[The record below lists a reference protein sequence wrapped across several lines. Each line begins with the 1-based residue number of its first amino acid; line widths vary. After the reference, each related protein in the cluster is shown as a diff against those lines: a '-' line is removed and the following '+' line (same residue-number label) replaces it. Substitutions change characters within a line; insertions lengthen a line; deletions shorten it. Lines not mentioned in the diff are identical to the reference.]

1 MNRMDIK
8 RRILQSLRPRR
19 VGILLRSDVRD
30 FGSASQVSAALK
42 ALIGEGLIAKLD
54 RGIYAKPDKLNQF
67 GKGAL
72 LEQAL
77 SRTLEQRARAAK
89 QARQRRNDHTA
100 NYVRQLAKR
109 EGVVF
114 APTFA
119 DHWAKAV
126 TQLAGDDIKSD
137 KTDDLLVALTRAGK
151 LSPRDMAKLVI
162 AHHRNLASV

>member
-8 RRILQSLRPRR
+8 QRILQSLRPRR
-19 VGILLRSDVRD
+19 AGILLRSDVRD

-42 ALIGEGLIAKLD
+42 ALTGEGLIAKLD
-54 RGIYAKPDKLNQF
+54 RGVYAKPDKLSQF

-77 SRTLEQRARAAK
+77 NRVAAK
-89 QARQRRNDHTA
+89 RAHAVKKARQRRHDPTA

-109 EGVVF
+109 EGIVF

-119 DHWAKAV
+119 DRWAKAV

-151 LSPRDMAKLVI
+151 LSPRDMTKLVI
-162 AHHRNLASV
+162 AHHRNLSSV